1 MSLRVEVWRLYI
13 TRLCQKGMW
22 VCEKNPFFSSWI
34 QLHTIFL
41 CAIIF
46 FCSICSSLS
55 CCMFSY
61 FIYHMVHYAFV
72 KDNFRRR
79 LKVCFKSNQFFFSIY
94 SDHSFSR
101 LSVWEWNTSFCPFSI
116 IFSFFLIMHHNL
128 MFDILLIFSNESNF
142 KLKFLND
149 RWISNFSSFFM
160 NCKRSFTKEST
171 YWCNSLFVISTL

>member
-22 VCEKNPFFSSWI
+22 VCERNPFFI
-34 QLHTIFL
+34 INTTTIFL
-41 CAIIF
+41 CAIILLF
-46 FCSICSSLS
+46 CSSLS

-61 FIYHMVHYAFV
+61 SIYHMVHYAFV

-116 IFSFFLIMHHNL
+116 IFSFFFIMHQHHNL
-128 MFDILLIFSNESNF
+128 MFDIVHIFQ
-142 KLKFLND
+142 
-149 RWISNFSSFFM
+149 RI
-160 NCKRSFTKEST
+160 
-171 YWCNSLFVISTL
+171 